1 MDGFTEKIGIER
13 TKMGGGDKD
22 PAYVIKENMFMKIA
36 LAVMGALLLLAI
48 ILAITVLDVKLAR
61 HSTVVEHAHTRH
73 EQHLGHRDTIKH
85 DMKMQEILQDEI
97 QDLDMVADAR
107 VAMAS
112 LLHSYMKDV
121 DKTLAKHHEVHKVT
135 KADMQAHGDR
145 FGHKAK
151 FLMNKL
157 FKEMQTERNKAQK
170 LMQEV
175 SSEIQKEEHD
185 DEQEHE
191 DYDKYMD
198 EQGEHQGDSAGEE
211 FHADDDEE
219 AGDDS
224 AESGHTDA
232 AHEAEDPD
240 AVKKQLVRFFEK
252 FNMAKMLN
260 LQEHTVG
267 GWQKFWETDVVPKME
282 SDDVDAAATAKDE
295 NEKKMLE
302 MINAAGVKAFNK
314 EEHGEVFDYF
324 SDLLDAGKAMR
335 HKAELEALEA
345 AHKSKSKKEDELIA
359 EIEKLGE
366 KDVPLAWLWE
376 DEKDPTFDQD
386 EEYEKEGEAYEHE
399 HEHDVDEEDA
409 TATDEPVKGTGTAS
423 GSASA

>member
-1 MDGFTEKIGIER
+1 
-13 TKMGGGDKD
+13 
-22 PAYVIKENMFMKIA
+22 
-36 LAVMGALLLLAI
+36 
-48 ILAITVLDVKLAR
+48 
-61 HSTVVEHAHTRH
+61 
-73 EQHLGHRDTIKH
+73 
-85 DMKMQEILQDEI
+85 
-97 QDLDMVADAR
+97 
-107 VAMAS
+107 
-112 LLHSYMKDV
+112 
-121 DKTLAKHHEVHKVT
+121 
-135 KADMQAHGDR
+135 
-145 FGHKAK
+145 
-151 FLMNKL
+151 
-157 FKEMQTERNKAQK
+157 
-170 LMQEV
+170 
-175 SSEIQKEEHD
+175 
-185 DEQEHE
+185 
-191 DYDKYMD
+191 MD

-252 FNMAKMLN
+252 FNM
-260 LQEHTVG
+260 E
-267 GWQKFWETDVVPKME
+267 
-282 SDDVDAAATAKDE
+282 
-295 NEKKMLE
+295 KMLE

-335 HKAELEALEA
+335 HRAELEALEA

-399 HEHDVDEEDA
+399 HEHDVDEED
-409 TATDEPVKGTGTAS
+409 TPATDEPVKGTGTAS